1 MGQGVLTAGFTR
13 SGGGTDGS
21 LYCEGVP
28 IEAIAADVGTPVY
41 VYSTAVIRD
50 RYERLHATLSS
61 VPHRIHYTLK
71 ANSNRA
77 ILRLLRELGAGAD
90 VVSSGELRKA
100 RAAGFIGNEIIFGG
114 VGKTDDELRDAIA
127 AGVVLINAES
137 AAEVRRLDEIA
148 REMGTTAPVGLRVNP
163 ELDLHAAHEYI
174 KTGEKG
180 HKFGIPYGEA
190 AGVALAASRLP
201 NVELRGLDMH
211 LGSQLTRIEPYKI
224 GAARLLEL
232 HAKLVAEGVTTIRF
246 LDIGGG
252 LGVRY
257 DDESPPD
264 LDRFARLVLP
274 LVEDTNLTLIME
286 PGRFV
291 VGNAGALVGTV
302 LYRKQSGGKD
312 YVITDTGMTEL
323 LRPSHYGAFHRIEPV
338 GERQER
344 QEQTKADIV
353 GPVCET
359 GDFLAQDREIANVE
373 PGDRIMVYDVGAY
386 GYAMASNYNAR
397 RRAAEVL
404 VDGDRYAVITRRESY
419 EDLMRLDV
427 DAPEWKDAEAS
438 TSGARRRAS
447 RRTKG

>member
-13 SGGGTDGS
+13 SGGRGEGIDAS
-21 LYCEGVP
+21 VHCEGVP
-28 IEAIAADVGTPVY
+28 IEVIARDVGTPVY
-41 VYSTAVIRD
+41 VYSAAVIRD
-50 RYERLHATLSS
+50 RYERLEATLSS

-90 VVSSGELRKA
+90 VVSNGELLKA
-100 RAAGFIGNEIIFGG
+100 QAAGFRGQDIIFGG
-114 VGKTDDELRDAIA
+114 VGKTDEELREAID
-127 AGVVLINAES
+127 AGVLLINAES
-137 AAEVRRLDEIA
+137 EAEVRRLDALA
-148 REMGTTAPVGLRVNP
+148 REAGKKVPVGLRINP

-180 HKFGIPYGEA
+180 HKFGIPWAEA
-190 AGVALAASRLP
+190 ASVAQLAASLS

-211 LGSQLTRIEPYKI
+211 LGSQLSRIEPYKI
-224 GAARLLEL
+224 GAGRLLEL
-232 HAKLVAEGVTTIRF
+232 HAQLVAAGVSTIRF

-257 DDESPPD
+257 DDETPPD

-274 LVEDTNLTLIME
+274 LVEETNLTLIME
-286 PGRFV
+286 PGRFL

-338 GERQER
+338 VDRPR
-344 QEQTKADIV
+344 QTKADIV

-359 GDFLAQDREIANVE
+359 GDFLAQDRQIADVE
-373 PGDRIMVYDVGAY
+373 PGDRIIVYDVGAY
-386 GYAMASNYNAR
+386 GYVMASNYNAR

-404 VDGDRYAVITRRESY
+404 VDGDRYAVVTRRETY
-419 EDLMRLDV
+419 DDLMRLDV
-427 DAPEWKDAEAS
+427 DAPEWKDAQDAS
-438 TSGARRRAS
+438 STPSRQRRSAR
-447 RRTKG
+447 G